1 MKGQYTLEEVVQQC
15 REKAYSLLTDLDS
28 IDITGDEN
36 ELACSVED
44 AGSFFLGV
52 AEECDD

>member
-1 MKGQYTLEEVVQQC
+1 MKGQYTLDEAVQQC
-15 REKAYSLLTDLDS
+15 RERCHSVLADLDS
-28 IDITGDEN
+28 VEVTEDEN

-52 AEECDD
+52 AEECEE

>member
-1 MKGQYTLEEVVQQC
+1 MKGQYTLD
-15 REKAYSLLTDLDS
+15 DLDS